1 MSDFVDNI
9 LSYVFTLLHESDIH
23 LGFDRYNE
31 HSMKTA
37 TRSERAKSVN
47 VAYIFDME
55 FPLPTKSIILK
66 SAKNK
71 VQLINIKCQKL
82 VDPSWSKDFS

>member
-1 MSDFVDNI
+1 MSDFVDII
-9 LSYVFTLLHESDIH
+9 LSY
-23 LGFDRYNE
+23 E

-37 TRSERAKSVN
+37 TRSKRANSTN

-71 VQLINIKCQKL
+71 AQLPNIKCQKL
-82 VDPSWSKDFS
+82 ADPSWSKDFS